1 MLDFLYVGI
10 GQCGNKIVDS
20 FAGHKNKAI
29 AINTTQKDMN
39 GLINVNKNNMINVEA
54 SGTKGGAGKTPALG
68 KKAMLEHIDE
78 VMNKIEIVGQD
89 SDYIVL
95 CAGLGGGTGSGGT
108 PVLIQSLLAKGKKIM
123 LLLTLPDDT
132 EGVEVQ
138 VNAFNSCLNIL
149 KIIENYKVPYILIEN
164 NKIRNRMNSTNNFDW
179 TSVNQSL
186 GKIFSQFNISANKNS
201 SYVTFDETDYKK
213 TLYVQGMMTLVKV
226 TLDLAEVNNENS
238 LRDSVLTAWKD
249 KNYFVDFDAQTA
261 TMITTIIE
269 APERFLSNKDNY
281 KLLNTSLLK
290 LRELCGS
297 VSPYQGIYS
306 YDGKQEA
313 NRKDKL
319 IVYCMLTG
327 LKAPMEKLSS
337 LQAKARAEQEAMKRK
352 TEENKIDFSS
362 LGTLGSV
369 FENEPS
375 RQDVKIDS
383 LEEVQEDEDISFL

>member
-39 GLINVNKNNMINVEA
+39 GLVNVNKNNMINIEA
-54 SGTKGGAGKTPALG
+54 NGTKGGAGKTPALG

-78 VMNKIEIVGQD
+78 VMEKIETVGKE

-108 PVLIQSLLAKGKKIM
+108 PVLIQSLLAQKKKVM

-149 KIIENYKVPYILIEN
+149 KIIESYKVPYILIEN
-164 NKIRNRMNSTNNFDW
+164 NKIRSRMNSTNNFDW
-179 TSVNQSL
+179 SSVNQSL
-186 GKIFSQFNISANKNS
+186 GKVFSQFNASANKTS
-201 SYVTFDETDYKK
+201 SYTTFDETDYKK
-213 TLYVQGMMTLVKV
+213 TLFVQGMMTLVKV
-226 TLDLAEVNNENS
+226 TMDVSEINNDNA
-238 LRDSVLTAWKD
+238 LRDAILNAWRD
-249 KNYFVDFDAQTA
+249 KNFFVDFDHQTA

-269 APERFLSNKDNY
+269 APEKFLSNRDNY
-281 KLLNTSLLK
+281 KLLTTSLLK
-290 LRELCGS
+290 LRDMCGS
-297 VSPYQGIYS
+297 VSPYEGIYS

-313 NRKDKL
+313 NRKDKV

-352 TEENKIDFSS
+352 TEENKIDLSA
-362 LGTLGSV
+362 LGALGSV

-375 RQDVKIDS
+375 REDVKVES
-383 LEEVQEDEDISFL
+383 LADINDDEDISFL

>member
-39 GLINVNKNNMINVEA
+39 GLVNVNKNNMINIEA
-54 SGTKGGAGKTPALG
+54 NGTKGGAGKTPALG

-78 VMNKIEIVGQD
+78 VMEKIETVGKE

-108 PVLIQSLLAKGKKIM
+108 PVLIQSLLAQKKKVM

-164 NKIRNRMNSTNNFDW
+164 NKIRARMNSTNNFDW
-179 TSVNQSL
+179 SSVNQSL
-186 GKIFSQFNISANKNS
+186 GKVFSQFNASANKTS
-201 SYVTFDETDYKK
+201 SYTTFDETDYKK
-213 TLYVQGMMTLVKV
+213 TLFVQGMMTLVKV
-226 TLDLAEVNNENS
+226 TMDVSEINNDNA
-238 LRDSVLTAWKD
+238 LRDAILNAWRD
-249 KNYFVDFDAQTA
+249 KNFFVDFDHQTA

-269 APERFLSNKDNY
+269 APEKFLSNRDNY
-281 KLLNTSLLK
+281 KLLTTSLLK
-290 LRELCGS
+290 LRDMCGS
-297 VSPYQGIYS
+297 VSPYEGIYS

-313 NRKDKL
+313 NRKDKV

-352 TEENKIDFSS
+352 TEENKIDLSA

-375 RQDVKIDS
+375 REDVKVES
-383 LEEVQEDEDISFL
+383 LADINDDEDISFL

>member
-39 GLINVNKNNMINVEA
+39 GLVNVNKNNMINIEA
-54 SGTKGGAGKTPALG
+54 NGTKGGAGKTPALG

-78 VMNKIEIVGQD
+78 VMEKIETVGKE

-108 PVLIQSLLAKGKKIM
+108 PVLIQSLLAQKKKVM

-149 KIIENYKVPYILIEN
+149 KIIESYKVPYILIEN
-164 NKIRNRMNSTNNFDW
+164 NKIRARMNSTNNFDW
-179 TSVNQSL
+179 SSVNQSL
-186 GKIFSQFNISANKNS
+186 GKVFSQFNASANKTS
-201 SYVTFDETDYKK
+201 SYTTFDETDYKK
-213 TLYVQGMMTLVKV
+213 TLFVQGMMTLVKV
-226 TLDLAEVNNENS
+226 TMDLSEINNDNA
-238 LRDSVLTAWKD
+238 LRDAILNAWRD
-249 KNYFVDFDAQTA
+249 KNYFVDFDHQTA

-269 APERFLSNKDNY
+269 APEKFLSNRDNY
-281 KLLNTSLLK
+281 KLLTTSLLK
-290 LRELCGS
+290 LRDMCGS
-297 VSPYQGIYS
+297 VSPYEGIYS

-313 NRKDKL
+313 NRKDKV

-352 TEENKIDFSS
+352 TEENKIDLSA
-362 LGTLGSV
+362 LGSLGSV

-375 RQDVKIDS
+375 REDVKVES
-383 LEEVQEDEDISFL
+383 LADINDDEDISFL

>member
-39 GLINVNKNNMINVEA
+39 GLVNVNKNNMINIEA
-54 SGTKGGAGKTPALG
+54 NGTKGGAGKTPALG

-78 VMNKIEIVGQD
+78 VMEKIETVGKE

-108 PVLIQSLLAKGKKIM
+108 PVLIQSILAQKKKVM

-149 KIIENYKVPYILIEN
+149 KIIESYKVPYILIEN
-164 NKIRNRMNSTNNFDW
+164 NKIRSRMNSTNNFDW
-179 TSVNQSL
+179 SSVNQSL
-186 GKIFSQFNISANKNS
+186 GKVFSQFNASANKTS
-201 SYVTFDETDYKK
+201 SYTTFDETDYKK
-213 TLYVQGMMTLVKV
+213 TLFVQGMMTLVKV
-226 TLDLAEVNNENS
+226 TMALSEINNDNA
-238 LRDSVLTAWKD
+238 LRDAILNAWRD
-249 KNYFVDFDAQTA
+249 KNYFVDFDYQTA

-269 APERFLSNKDNY
+269 APEKFLSNRDNY
-281 KLLNTSLLK
+281 KLLTTSLLK
-290 LRELCGS
+290 LRDMCGS
-297 VSPYQGIYS
+297 VSPYEGIYS

-313 NRKDKL
+313 NRKDKV

-352 TEENKIDFSS
+352 TEENKIDLSA

-375 RQDVKIDS
+375 REDVKVES
-383 LEEVQEDEDISFL
+383 LADINDDEDISFL

>member
-39 GLINVNKNNMINVEA
+39 GLINVNKNNMINIEA
-54 SGTKGGAGKTPALG
+54 NGTKGGAGKTPALG

-78 VMNKIEIVGQD
+78 VMEKIEMVGKE

-108 PVLIQSLLAKGKKIM
+108 PVLIQSLLAQKKKIM

-149 KIIENYKVPYILIEN
+149 KIIESYKVPYILIEN
-164 NKIRNRMNSTNNFDW
+164 NKIRSRMNSTNNFDW
-179 TSVNQSL
+179 SSVNQSL
-186 GKIFSQFNISANKNS
+186 GKVFSQFNASANKTS
-201 SYVTFDETDYKK
+201 SYTTFDETDYKK
-213 TLYVQGMMTLVKV
+213 TLFVQGMMTLVKV
-226 TLDLAEVNNENS
+226 TMDLSEINNDNA
-238 LRDSVLTAWKD
+238 LRDAILNAWRD
-249 KNYFVDFDAQTA
+249 KNYFVDFDHQTA

-269 APERFLSNKDNY
+269 APEKFLSNRDNY
-281 KLLNTSLLK
+281 KLLTTSLLK
-290 LRELCGS
+290 LRDMCGS
-297 VSPYQGIYS
+297 VSPYEGIYS

-313 NRKDKL
+313 NRKDKV

-352 TEENKIDFSS
+352 TEENKIDLSA
-362 LGTLGSV
+362 LGILGSV

-375 RQDVKIDS
+375 REDVKVDS
-383 LEEVQEDEDISFL
+383 LADINDDEDISFL

>member
-39 GLINVNKNNMINVEA
+39 GLVNVNKNNMINIEA
-54 SGTKGGAGKTPALG
+54 NGTKGGAGKTPALG

-78 VMNKIEIVGQD
+78 VMNKIETVGKE

-108 PVLIQSLLAKGKKIM
+108 PVLIQSLLAQKKKVM

-149 KIIENYKVPYILIEN
+149 KIIESYKVPYILIEN
-164 NKIRNRMNSTNNFDW
+164 NKIRSRMNSTNNFDW
-179 TSVNQSL
+179 SSVNQSL
-186 GKIFSQFNISANKNS
+186 GKVFSQFNASANKTS
-201 SYVTFDETDYKK
+201 SYTTFDETDYKK
-213 TLYVQGMMTLVKV
+213 TLFVQGMMTLVKV
-226 TLDLAEVNNENS
+226 TMDLSEINNDNA
-238 LRDSVLTAWKD
+238 LRDAILNAWRD
-249 KNYFVDFDAQTA
+249 KNYFVDFDHQTA

-269 APERFLSNKDNY
+269 APEKFLSNRDNY
-281 KLLNTSLLK
+281 KLLTTSLLK
-290 LRELCGS
+290 LRDMCGS
-297 VSPYQGIYS
+297 VSPYEGIYS

-313 NRKDKL
+313 NRKDKV

-352 TEENKIDFSS
+352 TEENKIDLSA
-362 LGTLGSV
+362 LGALGSV

-375 RQDVKIDS
+375 REDVKVDS
-383 LEEVQEDEDISFL
+383 LADINDDEDISFL

>member
-39 GLINVNKNNMINVEA
+39 GLVNVNKNNMINIEA
-54 SGTKGGAGKTPALG
+54 NGTKGGAGKTPALG

-78 VMNKIEIVGQD
+78 VMEKIETVGKE

-108 PVLIQSLLAKGKKIM
+108 PVLIQSLLAQKKKVM

-149 KIIENYKVPYILIEN
+149 KIIESYKVPYILIEN
-164 NKIRNRMNSTNNFDW
+164 NKIRARMNSTNNFDW
-179 TSVNQSL
+179 SSVNQSL
-186 GKIFSQFNISANKNS
+186 GKVFSQFNASANKTS
-201 SYVTFDETDYKK
+201 SYTTFDETDYKK
-213 TLYVQGMMTLVKV
+213 TLFVQGMMTLVKV
-226 TLDLAEVNNENS
+226 TMDLSEINNDNA
-238 LRDSVLTAWKD
+238 LRDAILNAWRD
-249 KNYFVDFDAQTA
+249 KNYFVDFDHQTA

-269 APERFLSNKDNY
+269 APEKFLSNRDNY
-281 KLLNTSLLK
+281 KLLTTSLLK
-290 LRELCGS
+290 LRDMCGS
-297 VSPYQGIYS
+297 VSPYEGIYS

-313 NRKDKL
+313 NRKDKV

-352 TEENKIDFSS
+352 TEENKIDLSA

-375 RQDVKIDS
+375 REDVKVES
-383 LEEVQEDEDISFL
+383 LADINDDEDISFL

>member
-39 GLINVNKNNMINVEA
+39 GLVNVNKNNMINIEA
-54 SGTKGGAGKTPALG
+54 NGTKGGAGKTPALG

-78 VMNKIEIVGQD
+78 VMNKIETVGKE

-108 PVLIQSLLAKGKKIM
+108 PVLIQSLLAQKKKVM

-149 KIIENYKVPYILIEN
+149 KIIESYKVPYILIEN
-164 NKIRNRMNSTNNFDW
+164 NKIRARMNSTNNFDW
-179 TSVNQSL
+179 SSVNQSL
-186 GKIFSQFNISANKNS
+186 GKVFSQFNASANKTS
-201 SYVTFDETDYKK
+201 SYTTFDETDYKK
-213 TLYVQGMMTLVKV
+213 TLFVQGMMTLVKV
-226 TLDLAEVNNENS
+226 TMDLSEINNDNA
-238 LRDSVLTAWKD
+238 LRDAILNAWRD
-249 KNYFVDFDAQTA
+249 KNYFVDFDHQTA

-269 APERFLSNKDNY
+269 APEKFLSNRDNY
-281 KLLNTSLLK
+281 KLLTTSLLK
-290 LRELCGS
+290 LRDMCGS
-297 VSPYQGIYS
+297 VSPYEGIYS

-313 NRKDKL
+313 NRKDKV

-352 TEENKIDFSS
+352 TEENKIDLSA

-375 RQDVKIDS
+375 REDVKVES
-383 LEEVQEDEDISFL
+383 LADINDDEDISFL

>member
-39 GLINVNKNNMINVEA
+39 GLINVNKNNMINIEA
-54 SGTKGGAGKTPALG
+54 NGTKGGAGKTPALG

-78 VMNKIEIVGQD
+78 VMEKIETVGKE

-108 PVLIQSLLAKGKKIM
+108 PVLIQSLLAQKKKIM
-123 LLLTLPDDT
+123 LLLTLPEDT

-149 KIIENYKVPYILIEN
+149 KIIESYKVPYILIEN
-164 NKIRNRMNSTNNFDW
+164 NKIRSRMNSTNNFDW
-179 TSVNQSL
+179 SSVNQSL
-186 GKIFSQFNISANKNS
+186 GKVFSQFNASANKTS
-201 SYVTFDETDYKK
+201 SYTTFDETDYKK
-213 TLYVQGMMTLVKV
+213 TLFVQGMMTLVKV
-226 TLDLAEVNNENS
+226 TMDLSEINNDNA
-238 LRDSVLTAWKD
+238 LRDAILNAWRD
-249 KNYFVDFDAQTA
+249 KNYFVDFDHQTA

-269 APERFLSNKDNY
+269 APEKFLSNRDNY
-281 KLLNTSLLK
+281 KLLTTSLLK
-290 LRELCGS
+290 LRDMCGS
-297 VSPYQGIYS
+297 VSPYEGIYS

-313 NRKDKL
+313 NRKDKV

-352 TEENKIDFSS
+352 TEENKIDLSA
-362 LGTLGSV
+362 LGALGSV

-375 RQDVKIDS
+375 REDVKVDS
-383 LEEVQEDEDISFL
+383 LADINDDEDISFL

>member
-39 GLINVNKNNMINVEA
+39 GLTNVNKNNMINIEA
-54 SGTKGGAGKTPALG
+54 NGTKGGAGKTPALG

-78 VMNKIEIVGQD
+78 VMEKIETVGKE

-108 PVLIQSLLAKGKKIM
+108 PVLIQSLLAQKKKIM

-149 KIIENYKVPYILIEN
+149 KIIESYKVPYILIEN
-164 NKIRNRMNSTNNFDW
+164 NKIRSRMNSTNNFDW
-179 TSVNQSL
+179 SSVNQSL
-186 GKIFSQFNISANKNS
+186 GKVFSQFNASANKTS
-201 SYVTFDETDYKK
+201 SYTTFDETDYKK
-213 TLYVQGMMTLVKV
+213 TLFVQGMMTLVKV
-226 TLDLAEVNNENS
+226 TMDLSEINNDNA
-238 LRDSVLTAWKD
+238 LRDAILNAWRD
-249 KNYFVDFDAQTA
+249 KNYFVDFDHQTA

-269 APERFLSNKDNY
+269 APEKFLSNRDNY
-281 KLLNTSLLK
+281 KLLTTSLLK
-290 LRELCGS
+290 LRDMCGS
-297 VSPYQGIYS
+297 VSPYEGIYS

-313 NRKDKL
+313 NRKDKV

-352 TEENKIDFSS
+352 TEENKIDLSA

-375 RQDVKIDS
+375 REDVKVDS
-383 LEEVQEDEDISFL
+383 LADINDDEDISFL